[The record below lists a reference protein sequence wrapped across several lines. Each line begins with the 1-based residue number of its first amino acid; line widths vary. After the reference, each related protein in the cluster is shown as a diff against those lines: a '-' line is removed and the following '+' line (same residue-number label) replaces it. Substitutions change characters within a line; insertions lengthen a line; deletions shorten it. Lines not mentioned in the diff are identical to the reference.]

1 MNVNFMPLGSN
12 VASFN
17 PPLPNY
23 LVILVL
29 LLGLFTFQALLF
41 SVTLLICSKHACNL
55 FSLKII
61 KEWNAEL
68 QERTGKF
75 RKQATAIAEW
85 DKRILQNRDVLL
97 RLEVNVFIISWQ
109 KKSYF
114 SMR

>member
-1 MNVNFMPLGSN
+1 MKRNFMLVGSN
-12 VASFN
+12 VATFN
-17 PPLPNY
+17 PLLSHY
-23 LVILVL
+23 LVIIVL
-29 LLGLFTFQALLF
+29 LLGLYSFYALL
-41 SVTLLICSKHACNL
+41 SLLLCSFVLNMHL
-55 FSLKII
+55 YSLKII

-97 RLEVNVFIISWQ
+97 RLEVIFFYNLSPN
-109 KKSYF
+109 KSYF